1 MAKAKLGD
9 TVKVHYTGKFEDGSI
24 FDSSINGNPLE
35 FTLGLGH
42 VIPGFDNAVIG
53 MEPDEK
59 KSFKVEPEEGYGN
72 YSNDL
77 AFEIDKSRIPD
88 DLKPEIGM
96 DIVITNETGEKTN
109 FTIIDVKEDSI
120 IIDANH
126 PLAGQILNFD
136 IQLMDI
142 L

>member
-1 MAKAKLGD
+1 MAKAKTGD

-24 FDSSINGNPLE
+24 FDSSINANPLE
-35 FTLGLGH
+35 FTIGKAQ
-42 VIPGFDNAVIG
+42 VIPGFEKAVIG
-53 MEPDEK
+53 MKPGEK
-59 KSFKVEPEEGYGN
+59 KSFKVEPEDGYGN

-88 DLKPEIGM
+88 DLKPTIGM
-96 DIVITNETGEKTN
+96 DIVITSELGEKTN
-109 FTIIDVKEDSI
+109 FTIIDIKEDSI

-136 IQLMDI
+136 IHLMDI